1 MLARTH
7 WQLGMKS
14 AVLVTAPPPPEVAM
28 PEEEIRGAIKQALQD
43 ARQERVRGQ
52 RVTPFLLQR
61 VSELTGNASL
71 LANLGLLRNN
81 ANLAAQI
88 ALSLKRNPNIK
99 AL

>member
-1 MLARTH
+1 
-7 WQLGMKS
+7 
-14 AVLVTAPPPPEVAM
+14 M

-43 ARQERVRGQ
+43 ARQERIRGQ
-52 RVTPFLLQR
+52 KVTPFLLQR

-71 LANLGLLRNN
+71 RANLGLLRNN

-88 ALSLKRNPNIK
+88 ALSFIRDPNIK

>member
-1 MLARTH
+1 
-7 WQLGMKS
+7 MKS
-14 AVLVTAPPPPEVAM
+14 AMLVAAPPPPEVAM
-28 PEEEIRGAIKQALQD
+28 PEEEIRGAIKQALQE

-71 LANLGLLRNN
+71 RANLGLLRNN

-88 ALSLKRNPNIK
+88 ALSLKRDPNIK